1 MSRKEKYM
9 SNTRW
14 ADKAD
19 LFYYPPCDVPAWY
32 PLIDEM
38 IELIEEWNKHEDQKM
53 RFFQIKEKFGT
64 LVAYI
69 QPFPPDEHV
78 VDAPRHL
85 QDAINTIANEA
96 HKICR
101 VCHERKVET
110 VVESRVQ
117 WRCLDHWD
125 DESRWRI
132 RE

>member
-1 MSRKEKYM
+1 MSRKEEYM

-32 PLIDEM
+32 PLVDEM
-38 IELIEEWNKHEDQKM
+38 IELIEEWNEHEEQKM

-69 QPFPPDEHV
+69 QPVGDGV
-78 VDAPRHL
+78 VDTPRHL
-85 QDAINTIANEA
+85 QDAINKIANEGI
-96 HKICR
+96 KICR
-101 VCHERKVET
+101 KCGERKVQT
-110 VVESRVQ
+110 VIESRLQ

-125 DESRWRI
+125 DESRWRVI
-132 RE
+132 EC